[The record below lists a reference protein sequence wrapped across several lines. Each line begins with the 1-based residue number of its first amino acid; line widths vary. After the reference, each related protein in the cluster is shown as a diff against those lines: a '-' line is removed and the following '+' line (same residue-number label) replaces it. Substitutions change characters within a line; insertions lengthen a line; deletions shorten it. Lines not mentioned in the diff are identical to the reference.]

1 MFISIFATMDKK
13 KVSGFSKLSKIDKI
27 KWLAQN
33 FLYTNP
39 IDVVTDF
46 AEYWHDNIEEQKIFD
61 GFSENTIS
69 NFHLPF
75 GVAPNFLIDGKA
87 YAIPM
92 VTEES
97 SVVAA
102 AANAAKF
109 WHDKGGFKTV
119 INNSVKIGQV
129 HFTYPGEK
137 EKLTSFFPELKYKL
151 IEGVKDITA
160 NMEKRGGGVLN
171 IELLD
176 FSDKE
181 KDLFQLKCSFETVDS
196 MGANFINSCLEEF
209 GSILINE
216 IQQSTKFSLK
226 EKDVKVIMCILSNL
240 TPDCT
245 VTASVS
251 CPVEDLGYFQN
262 GLMKPQEFAEKFC
275 QAVRIAEVDSY
286 RATTHNKGIMNGID
300 AVILATG
307 NDFRA
312 VEACAHA
319 YASISGQYKSLSHAE
334 IKNGIFTFSLTI
346 PLALG
351 TVGGL
356 TGLHPLAK
364 KSMEIMGKP
373 SAHQLMSIVACVGLA
388 QNFGAVRALT
398 TSGIQAG
405 HMKMHLNN
413 ILSQYHATEQ
423 EMEKAIAYFKDK
435 VISVSSVRDFVM
447 QMRMA

>member
-1 MFISIFATMDKK
+1 MDKK
-13 KVSGFSKLSKIDKI
+13 KVSGFSKLNKTDKI
-27 KWLAQN
+27 KWVAQN
-33 FLYTNP
+33 FLYSNP
-39 IDVVTDF
+39 IDVVKHF
-46 AEYWHDNIEEQKIFD
+46 AGYWHDNIEEQKIFD

-69 NFHLPF
+69 NFHMPF
-75 GVAPNFLIDGKA
+75 GVAPNFLIDGKD

-102 AANAAKF
+102 ASNAAKF
-109 WHDKGGFKTV
+109 WYDKGGFTTT

-129 HFTYPGEK
+129 HFTYPGNK
-137 EKLTSFFPELKYKL
+137 EKLEYFFPELKAKL
-151 IEGVKDITA
+151 IEGVESITA
-160 NMEKRGGGVLN
+160 NMEKRGGGILN

-176 FSDKE
+176 FTAKE
-181 KDLFQLKCSFETVDS
+181 KDLYQLKCSFETVDS

-209 GSILINE
+209 GNILVDE
-216 IQQSTKFSLK
+216 IQLNTAFSLE

-245 VTASVS
+245 VTAKVS
-251 CPVEDLGYFQN
+251 CPVKELGFFQN
-262 GLMKPQEFAEKFC
+262 GLMSPQQFADKFT
-275 QAVRIAEVDSY
+275 QAVRIAEVDPY

-300 AVILATG
+300 AVIIATG

-319 YASISGQYKSLSHAE
+319 YAAKDGEYKSLSHAE
-334 IKNGIFTFSLTI
+334 VVDGEFIFSITV

-413 ILSQYHATEQ
+413 ILSQFHATEM
-423 EMEKAIAYFKDK
+423 EIEKAVAYFNDK
-435 VISVSSVRDFVM
+435 VISVSSVRTFVTE
-447 QMRMA
+447 MRA

>member
-1 MFISIFATMDKK
+1 MDKK
-13 KVSGFSKLSKIDKI
+13 KVSGFSKLNKTDKI
-27 KWLAQN
+27 KWVAQN
-33 FLYTNP
+33 FLYSNP
-39 IDVVTDF
+39 IDVVKHF
-46 AEYWHDNIEEQKIFD
+46 AGYWHDNIEEQKIFD

-69 NFHLPF
+69 NFHMPF
-75 GVAPNFLIDGKA
+75 GVAPNFLIDGKD

-102 AANAAKF
+102 ASNAAKF
-109 WHDKGGFKTV
+109 WYDKGGFTTT

-129 HFTYPGEK
+129 HFTYPGNK
-137 EKLTSFFPELKYKL
+137 EKLEYFFPELKAKL
-151 IEGVKDITA
+151 IEGVESITA
-160 NMEKRGGGVLN
+160 NMEKRGGGILN

-176 FSDKE
+176 FTAKE
-181 KDLFQLKCSFETVDS
+181 KDLYQLKCSFETVDS

-209 GSILINE
+209 GNILVDE
-216 IQQSTKFSLK
+216 IQLNTAFSLE

-245 VTASVS
+245 VTATVS
-251 CPVEDLGYFQN
+251 CPVKELGFFQN
-262 GLMKPQEFAEKFC
+262 GLMSPQQFADKFT
-275 QAVRIAEVDSY
+275 QAVRIAEVDPY

-300 AVILATG
+300 AVIIATG

-319 YASISGQYKSLSHAE
+319 YAAKDGEYKSLSHAE
-334 IKNGIFTFSLTI
+334 VVDGEFIFSITV

-413 ILSQYHATEQ
+413 ILSQFHATEM
-423 EMEKAIAYFKDK
+423 EIEKAVAYFNDK
-435 VISVSSVRDFVM
+435 VISVSSVRTFVTE
-447 QMRMA
+447 MRA

>member
-1 MFISIFATMDKK
+1 MEKK
-13 KVSGFSKLSKIDKI
+13 NVSGFSKLNKTDKI

-33 FLYTNP
+33 FLYSNP
-39 IDVVTDF
+39 IDVVKDF

-69 NFHLPF
+69 NFHMPF
-75 GVAPNFLIDGKA
+75 GVAPNFLIDGKD

-102 AANAAKF
+102 ASNAAKF
-109 WHDKGGFKTV
+109 WYNKGGFKTT

-129 HFTYPGEK
+129 HFTYPGSE
-137 EKLTSFFPELKYKL
+137 EKLEEFFPELKSKL
-151 IEGVKDITA
+151 IEGVKAITA
-160 NMEKRGGGVLN
+160 NMEKRGGGILD
-171 IELLD
+171 IELLN
-176 FSDKE
+176 FTDKE

-196 MGANFINSCLEEF
+196 MGANFINSCLEAF
-209 GSILINE
+209 GNILVDE
-216 IQQSTKFSLK
+216 IQLSTAFTLK
-226 EKDVKVIMCILSNL
+226 EKNVKVIMCILSNL

-251 CPVEDLGYFQN
+251 CSVKDLGTFQN
-262 GLMKPQEFAEKFC
+262 GLMHAEEFAEKFT
-275 QAVRIAEVDSY
+275 QAVRIAEVDPY

-300 AVILATG
+300 SVIIATG

-319 YASISGQYKSLSHAE
+319 YSAITGEYKSLTHAE
-334 IKNGIFTFSLTI
+334 VKDDIFTFSITI

-364 KSMEIMGKP
+364 KSMEIMGQP
-373 SAHQLMSIVACVGLA
+373 NAHQLMSIVACVGLA

-413 ILSQYHATEQ
+413 ILSQFQATEQ
-423 EMEKAIAYFKDK
+423 EIEKAVAYFNDK
-435 VISVSSVRDFVM
+435 VISVSSVRAFVM
-447 QMRMA
+447 GLRVV

>member
-1 MFISIFATMDKK
+1 MEQKN
-13 KVSGFSKLSKIDKI
+13 VSGFSKLSKTDKI

-33 FLYTNP
+33 FLYSNP
-39 IDVVTDF
+39 IDVVKDF

-69 NFHLPF
+69 NFHMPF
-75 GVAPNFLIDGKA
+75 GVAPNFLIDGKD

-102 AANAAKF
+102 CANAAKF
-109 WHDKGGFKTV
+109 WYDKGGFKTK
-119 INNSVKIGQV
+119 INNTVKIGQV
-129 HFTYPGEK
+129 HFTYSGNK
-137 EKLTSFFPELKYKL
+137 EKLTSFFPELKTKL
-151 IEGVKDITA
+151 IENVKHITQ
-160 NMEKRGGGVLN
+160 NMEKRGGGVLD

-176 FSDKE
+176 FTAKE
-181 KDLFQLKCSFETVDS
+181 KDLYQLKCSFETVDS

-209 GSILINE
+209 GNLLVNE
-216 IQQSTKFSLK
+216 IQLNPNFSIK
-226 EKDVKVIMCILSNL
+226 EKNVKVVMCILSNL
-240 TPDCT
+240 TPECT
-245 VTASVS
+245 VTATVS
-251 CPVEDLGYFQN
+251 CPVNELGYFQN
-262 GLMKPQEFAEKFC
+262 GLMKPEEFAEKFS
-275 QAVRIAEVDSY
+275 QAVRIAEIDAY

-300 AVILATG
+300 AVIIATG

-319 YASISGQYKSLSHAE
+319 YAAHTGEYKSLTHAE
-334 IKNGIFTFSLTI
+334 VKNGIFTFSITI

-373 SAHQLMSIVACVGLA
+373 SAKELMSIVACVGLA

-413 ILSQYHATEQ
+413 ILSQFQATES
-423 EMEKAIAYFKDK
+423 EIEKAMVYFSDK
-435 VISVSSVRDFVM
+435 VVSFSSVREFVNGL
-447 QMRMA
+447 RTA

>member
-1 MFISIFATMDKK
+1 MEKK
-13 KVSGFSKLSKIDKI
+13 KVSGFSKLNKTDKI

-33 FLYTNP
+33 FLYSNP
-39 IDVVTDF
+39 IDVVKDF
-46 AEYWHDNIEEQKIFD
+46 AEYWHDNVEEQKIFD

-69 NFHLPF
+69 NFHMPF
-75 GVAPNFLIDGKA
+75 GVAPNFLINGKD

-102 AANAAKF
+102 CANAAKF
-109 WHDKGGFKTV
+109 WYDKGGFKTT
-119 INNSVKIGQV
+119 INNTVKIGQV
-129 HFTYPGEK
+129 HFTYSGEK
-137 EKLTSFFPELKYKL
+137 EKLTDFFPELKTKL
-151 IEGVKDITA
+151 IESVTDITH
-160 NMEKRGGGVLN
+160 NMEKRGGGILD

-176 FSDKE
+176 FTKKE
-181 KDLFQLKCSFETVDS
+181 ENLYQLKCSFETVDS

-209 GSILINE
+209 GNVLVEE
-216 IQQSTKFSLK
+216 IQRSTFFSLK

-245 VTASVS
+245 VTATVS
-251 CPVEDLGYFQN
+251 CPVEDLGHFQN
-262 GLMKPQEFAEKFC
+262 GLMKPQEFAHKFA
-275 QAVRIAEVDSY
+275 QAVRIAEIDPY

-300 AVILATG
+300 SVIIATG

-319 YASISGQYKSLSHAE
+319 YAARNGEYTSLTHAE
-334 IKNGIFTFSLTI
+334 VKGNIFSFSITI

-373 SAHQLMSIVACVGLA
+373 NAKELMSIVACVGLA
-388 QNFGAVRALT
+388 QNFGAVKALT

-413 ILSQYHATEQ
+413 ILSQFQASEQ
-423 EMEKAIAYFKDK
+423 EIEKAMVYFKDK
-435 VISVSSVRDFVM
+435 VVSFSSVREFM
-447 QMRMA
+447 NEIRMA

>member
-1 MFISIFATMDKK
+1 MEKK
-13 KVSGFSKLSKIDKI
+13 KVSGFSKLNKTDKI

-33 FLYTNP
+33 FLYSNP
-39 IDVVTDF
+39 IDVVKDF
-46 AEYWHDNIEEQKIFD
+46 AEYWHDNVEEQKIFD

-69 NFHLPF
+69 NFHMPF
-75 GVAPNFLIDGKA
+75 GVAPNFLIDGKD

-102 AANAAKF
+102 CANAAKF
-109 WHDKGGFKTV
+109 WYDKGGFKTT
-119 INNSVKIGQV
+119 INNTVKIGQV
-129 HFTYPGEK
+129 HFTYSGEK
-137 EKLTSFFPELKYKL
+137 EKLTDFFPELKTKL
-151 IEGVKDITA
+151 IESVTDITH
-160 NMEKRGGGVLN
+160 NMEKRGGGILA

-176 FSDKE
+176 FTQKE
-181 KDLFQLKCSFETVDS
+181 ENLYQLKCSFETVDS

-209 GSILINE
+209 GNVLVEE
-216 IQQSTKFSLK
+216 IQRSTFFSLK

-245 VTASVS
+245 VTATVS
-251 CPVEDLGYFQN
+251 CPVEDLGHFQN
-262 GLMKPQEFAEKFC
+262 GLMKPQEFAHKFA
-275 QAVRIAEVDSY
+275 QAVRIAEIDPY

-300 AVILATG
+300 SVIIATG

-319 YASISGQYKSLSHAE
+319 YAARNGEYTSLTHAE
-334 IKNGIFTFSLTI
+334 VKDNIFSFSITI

-373 SAHQLMSIVACVGLA
+373 NAKELMSIVACVGLA
-388 QNFGAVRALT
+388 QNFGAVKALT

-413 ILSQYHATEQ
+413 ILSQFQASEQ
-423 EMEKAIAYFKDK
+423 EIEKAMVYFKDK
-435 VISVSSVRDFVM
+435 VVSFSSVREFM
-447 QMRMA
+447 NEIRMA

>member
-1 MFISIFATMDKK
+1 MDKK
-13 KVSGFSKLSKIDKI
+13 KISGFSKLNKTDKI
-27 KWLAQN
+27 KWVAHN
-33 FLYTNP
+33 FLYSNP
-39 IDVVTDF
+39 IDVVKDF
-46 AEYWHDNIEEQKIFD
+46 AGYWHDNIEEQKIFD

-69 NFHLPF
+69 NFHMPF
-75 GVAPNFLIDGKA
+75 GVAPNFLIDGKD

-102 AANAAKF
+102 ASNAAKF
-109 WHDKGGFKTV
+109 WYDKGGFSTT

-129 HFTYPGEK
+129 HFTYPGSK
-137 EKLTSFFPELKYKL
+137 EKLQKFFPELKYKL
-151 IEGVKDITA
+151 IDGVENITA
-160 NMEKRGGGVLN
+160 NMEKRGGGILD

-176 FSDKE
+176 FTAKE
-181 KDLFQLKCSFETVDS
+181 KDLYQLKCSFETVDS

-209 GSILINE
+209 GNVLLNE
-216 IQQSTKFSLK
+216 IQLNTQFSLE
-226 EKDVKVIMCILSNL
+226 EKNVKIIMCILSNL

-245 VTASVS
+245 VTATVS
-251 CPVEDLGYFQN
+251 CPVKELGYFQN
-262 GLMKPQEFAEKFC
+262 GLMSPQQFADKFT
-275 QAVRIAEVDSY
+275 QAVRIAEIDPY

-300 AVILATG
+300 AVIIATG

-319 YASISGQYKSLSHAE
+319 YAAKDGEYKSLSHAA
-334 IKNGIFTFSLTI
+334 INDGIFTFSITV

-373 SAHQLMSIVACVGLA
+373 TAHELMSIVACVGLA

-413 ILSQYHATEQ
+413 ILSQFHATEM
-423 EMEKAIAYFKDK
+423 EIEKAVAYFKDR
-435 VISVSSVRDFVM
+435 VISVSLVREFVTE
-447 QMRMA
+447 MRAV

>member
-1 MFISIFATMDKK
+1 MEKK
-13 KVSGFSKLSKIDKI
+13 NVSGFSKLNKTDKI

-39 IDVVTDF
+39 IDVVKDF

-69 NFHLPF
+69 NFHMPF
-75 GVAPNFLIDGKA
+75 GVAPNFLIDGKD
-87 YAIPM
+87 YAVPM

-102 AANAAKF
+102 ASNAAKF
-109 WHDKGGFKTV
+109 WYDKGGFTTK

-129 HFTYPGEK
+129 HFTYPGSE
-137 EKLTSFFPELKYKL
+137 EKLKEFFPELREKL
-151 IEGVKDITA
+151 IEGVSAITT
-160 NMEKRGGGVLN
+160 NMEKRGGGILD

-209 GSILINE
+209 GNILVDE
-216 IQQSTKFSLK
+216 IQLSTSFTLK
-226 EKDVKVIMCILSNL
+226 EKNVKVIMCILSNL

-251 CPVEDLGYFQN
+251 CPVKELGTFQN
-262 GLMKPQEFAEKFC
+262 GLMHAEEFAEKFT
-275 QAVRIAEVDSY
+275 QAVRIAEVDPY

-300 AVILATG
+300 SVIIATG

-319 YASISGQYKSLSHAE
+319 YAAITGEYKSLTHAE
-334 IKNGIFTFSLTI
+334 VKDGIFTFSITI

-364 KSMEIMGKP
+364 KSMEIMDMP

-413 ILSQYHATEQ
+413 ILSQFKATDIEI
-423 EMEKAIAYFKDK
+423 EKAVAYFNDK
-435 VISVSSVRDFVM
+435 VISVSSVREFVM
-447 QMRMA
+447 SLRMA

>member
-1 MFISIFATMDKK
+1 MEKK
-13 KVSGFSKLSKIDKI
+13 KVSGFSKLNKTDKI

-33 FLYTNP
+33 FLYSNP
-39 IDVVTDF
+39 IDVVKDF
-46 AEYWHDNIEEQKIFD
+46 AEYWHDNVEEQKIFD

-69 NFHLPF
+69 NFHMPF
-75 GVAPNFLIDGKA
+75 GVAPNFLIDGKD

-102 AANAAKF
+102 CANAAKF
-109 WHDKGGFKTV
+109 WYDKGGFKTT
-119 INNSVKIGQV
+119 INNTVKIGQV
-129 HFTYPGEK
+129 HFTYSGEK
-137 EKLTSFFPELKYKL
+137 EKLTDFFPELKTKL
-151 IEGVKDITA
+151 IESVTDITH
-160 NMEKRGGGVLN
+160 NMEKRGGGILA

-176 FSDKE
+176 FTQKE
-181 KDLFQLKCSFETVDS
+181 ENLYQLKCSFETVDS

-209 GSILINE
+209 GNVLVEE
-216 IQQSTKFSLK
+216 IQRSTFFSLK

-245 VTASVS
+245 VTATVS

-262 GLMKPQEFAEKFC
+262 GLMKPQEFAHKFA
-275 QAVRIAEVDSY
+275 QAVRIAEIDPY

-300 AVILATG
+300 SVIIATG

-319 YASISGQYKSLSHAE
+319 YAARNGEYTSLTHAE
-334 IKNGIFTFSLTI
+334 VKDNIFSFSITI

-373 SAHQLMSIVACVGLA
+373 NAKELMSIVACVGLA
-388 QNFGAVRALT
+388 QNFGAVKALT

-413 ILSQYHATEQ
+413 ILSQFQASEQ
-423 EMEKAIAYFKDK
+423 EIEKAMVYFKDK
-435 VISVSSVRDFVM
+435 VVSFSSVREFM
-447 QMRMA
+447 NEIRMA

>member
-1 MFISIFATMDKK
+1 MDKK
-13 KVSGFSKLSKIDKI
+13 KVSGFSKLNKTDKI
-27 KWLAQN
+27 KWVAQN

-39 IDVVTDF
+39 IDVVKDF
-46 AEYWHDNIEEQKIFD
+46 TKYWHDNVEEQKIFD

-69 NFHLPF
+69 NFHMPF
-75 GVAPNFLIDGKA
+75 GVAPNFLIDGKG

-109 WHDKGGFKTV
+109 WHDKGGFKTT
-119 INNSVKIGQV
+119 INNSTKIGQV
-129 HFTYPGEK
+129 HFTYPGSK
-137 EKLTSFFPELKYKL
+137 DKLQEFFPELKYKL
-151 IEGVKDITA
+151 IEGVQDLTA
-160 NMEKRGGGVLN
+160 NMEKRGGGILD

-176 FSDKE
+176 FTEKE
-181 KDLFQLKCSFETVDS
+181 KDLYQLKCSFETIDS

-209 GSILINE
+209 GNILVNE
-216 IQQSTKFSLK
+216 IQLNTYFSLK

-245 VTASVS
+245 VTATVS

-262 GLMKPQEFAEKFC
+262 GLMKPQEFATKFA
-275 QAVRIAEVDSY
+275 QAVRIAEIDPY

-300 AVILATG
+300 SVIIATG

-319 YASISGQYKSLSHAE
+319 YAAKDGEYKSLTHAE
-334 IKNGIFTFSLTI
+334 VKDNIFTFSITI

-364 KSMEIMGKP
+364 KSMEILGKP
-373 SAHQLMSIVACVGLA
+373 NAHQLMSIVACVGLA
-388 QNFGAVRALT
+388 QNFGALRALT

-413 ILSQYHATEQ
+413 ILSQFHATEL
-423 EMEKAIAYFKDK
+423 EIEKAVDYFKDN
-435 VISVSSVRDFVM
+435 VISVSSVRSFVFE
-447 QMRMA
+447 MRSV

>member
-1 MFISIFATMDKK
+1 MDKK
-13 KVSGFSKLSKIDKI
+13 KVSGFSKLNKTDKI
-27 KWLAQN
+27 KWVAQN
-33 FLYTNP
+33 FLYSNP
-39 IDVVTDF
+39 IDVVKHF
-46 AEYWHDNIEEQKIFD
+46 AGYWHDNIEEQKIFD

-69 NFHLPF
+69 NFHMPF
-75 GVAPNFLIDGKA
+75 GVAPNFLIDGKD

-102 AANAAKF
+102 ASNAAKF
-109 WHDKGGFKTV
+109 WYDKGGFTTT

-129 HFTYPGEK
+129 HFTYPGNK
-137 EKLTSFFPELKYKL
+137 EKLEYFFPELKAKL
-151 IEGVKDITA
+151 IEGVESLTA
-160 NMEKRGGGVLN
+160 NMEKRGGGILN

-176 FSDKE
+176 FTAKE
-181 KDLFQLKCSFETVDS
+181 KDLYQLKCSFETVDS

-209 GSILINE
+209 GNILVDE
-216 IQQSTKFSLK
+216 IQLNTAFSLE

-245 VTASVS
+245 VTAKVS
-251 CPVEDLGYFQN
+251 CPVKELGFFQN
-262 GLMKPQEFAEKFC
+262 GLMSPQQFADKFT
-275 QAVRIAEVDSY
+275 QAVRIAEVDPY

-300 AVILATG
+300 AVIIATG

-319 YASISGQYKSLSHAE
+319 YAAKDGEYKSLSHAE
-334 IKNGIFTFSLTI
+334 VVDGEFIFSITV

-413 ILSQYHATEQ
+413 ILSQFHATEM
-423 EMEKAIAYFKDK
+423 EIEKAVAYFNDK
-435 VISVSSVRDFVM
+435 VISVSSVRTFVTE
-447 QMRMA
+447 MRA

>member
-1 MFISIFATMDKK
+1 MEKK
-13 KVSGFSKLSKIDKI
+13 KVSGFSKLNKTDKI

-33 FLYTNP
+33 FLYSNP
-39 IDVVTDF
+39 IDVVKDF
-46 AEYWHDNIEEQKIFD
+46 AEYWHDNVEEQKIFD

-69 NFHLPF
+69 NFHMPF
-75 GVAPNFLIDGKA
+75 GVAPNFLIDGKD

-102 AANAAKF
+102 CANAAKF
-109 WHDKGGFKTV
+109 WYDKGGFKTT
-119 INNSVKIGQV
+119 INNTVKIGQV
-129 HFTYPGEK
+129 HFTYSGEK
-137 EKLTSFFPELKYKL
+137 EKLTDFFPELKTKL
-151 IEGVKDITA
+151 IESVTEITH
-160 NMEKRGGGVLN
+160 NMEKRGGGILA

-176 FSDKE
+176 FTQKE
-181 KDLFQLKCSFETVDS
+181 ENLYQLKCSFETVDS

-209 GSILINE
+209 GNVLVEE
-216 IQQSTKFSLK
+216 IQRSTFFSLK

-245 VTASVS
+245 VTATVS

-262 GLMKPQEFAEKFC
+262 GLMKPQEFAHKFA
-275 QAVRIAEVDSY
+275 QAVRIAEIDPY

-300 AVILATG
+300 SVIIATG

-319 YASISGQYKSLSHAE
+319 YAARNGEYTSLTHAE
-334 IKNGIFTFSLTI
+334 VKDNIFSFSITI

-373 SAHQLMSIVACVGLA
+373 NAKELMSIVACVGLA
-388 QNFGAVRALT
+388 QNFGAVKALT

-413 ILSQYHATEQ
+413 ILSQFQASEQ
-423 EMEKAIAYFKDK
+423 EIEKAMVYFKDK
-435 VISVSSVRDFVM
+435 VVSFSSVREFM
-447 QMRMA
+447 NEIRMA